1 MRSRGRGEIAS
12 RRIVSG
18 GVGIHTWTAG
28 EGEAVVLV
36 HGFGVSGRY
45 MLPLAEALARWFSVF
60 IPELPGSGRSEEPLT
75 PLGIRGLAESLAGCM
90 DALQLQRPAFVA
102 NSLGCQVVT
111 EFAVRLPARVGP
123 LTLIG
128 PTIDPDQ
135 RRVRHQ
141 VLRGVRD
148 LGREPLSLLTHP
160 AQDGVMG
167 IRELLATA
175 RSALADRVEDRL
187 PLIEQPTLVLRGSH
201 DSFVSAAWAER
212 VAALLPRSRLVVVP
226 GEPHAVHYTRPDL
239 VSELV
244 RDLLLEERE
253 EAGGQLVGGLPH
265 RYVTAS

>member
-1 MRSRGRGEIAS
+1 VRSRGRGEIAS

-111 EFAVRLPARVGP
+111 EFAVRLPARVG
-123 LTLIG
+123 
-128 PTIDPDQ
+128 
-135 RRVRHQ
+135 R
-141 VLRGVRD
+141 
-148 LGREPLSLLTHP
+148 
-160 AQDGVMG
+160 
-167 IRELLATA
+167 
-175 RSALADRVEDRL
+175 
-187 PLIEQPTLVLRGSH
+187 
-201 DSFVSAAWAER
+201 
-212 VAALLPRSRLVVVP
+212 
-226 GEPHAVHYTRPDL
+226 
-239 VSELV
+239 
-244 RDLLLEERE
+244 
-253 EAGGQLVGGLPH
+253 
-265 RYVTAS
+265 